1 MEYPTHEYDKHRL
14 LILETKLYVRDRV
27 IQLRRTR
34 DDKLLGEMALGF
46 AHAHDERFGASDI
59 HSAISHK
66 LVAPMCLFAT
76 ITKRRQNTNS
86 TLQGSTTAR
95 ATLWCG
101 IWTTP
106 SIRSITCKN

>member
-66 LVAPMCLFAT
+66 LVARINVNARLIANAQSLLAEHNLGYPG
-76 ITKRRQNTNS
+76 
-86 TLQGSTTAR
+86 GSDVLVCYYNEKA
-95 ATLWCG
+95 
-101 IWTTP
+101 P
-106 SIRSITCKN
+106 EYE